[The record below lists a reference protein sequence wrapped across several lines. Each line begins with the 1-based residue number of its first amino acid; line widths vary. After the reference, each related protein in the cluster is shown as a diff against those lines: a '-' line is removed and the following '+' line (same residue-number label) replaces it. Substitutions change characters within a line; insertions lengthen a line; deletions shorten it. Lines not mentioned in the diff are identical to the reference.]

1 MITLCPLD
9 SYKKGSQSTRDILL
23 MLGGL
28 KVGGKKQGNN
38 LKIPQI
44 SDNHFH
50 QLLMEKV
57 LG

>member
-50 QLLMEKV
+50 QLLMERS
-57 LG
+57 